1 MQRRMFMLNTLA
13 AVPLMASN
21 PDVSPA
27 DREKKGFKVA
37 AGEGRYHGPI
47 HLQGV
52 NANVLAVKV
61 SGKDTN
67 GDLAIFEQTSLSPG
81 RGTPM
86 HVHPYQDEVF
96 TVIDGEY
103 AFQIG
108 DDKYRLKSG
117 ETIFLPRQVPH
128 SWIQLSER
136 GKMMVTMQPAGKLED
151 FFVAVAALKTPPTPA
166 ELAAIFAQND
176 MKVVGP
182 PMTVD

>member
-1 MQRRMFMLNTLA
+1 MLNSLA
-13 AVPLMASN
+13 AAPLVASQ
-21 PDVSPA
+21 PIFAFA
-27 DREKKGFKVA
+27 DREKKGFKVTV
-37 AGEGRYHGPI
+37 GEGRYHGPI
-47 HLQGV
+47 QLKGV
-52 NANVLAVKV
+52 NANILAVKV

-108 DDKYRLKSG
+108 DDKYRLKTG

-151 FFVAVAALKTPPTPA
+151 FFVAMAALKAPPTAA
-166 ELAAIFAQND
+166 EMAAIFAQND

-182 PMTVD
+182 PMTPD